1 MKTSVQAR
9 LDEEAQ
15 AALDRLVQRH
25 GWSTSKAI
33 REGLLLL
40 VRQESS
46 GAPRRMIGIGMF
58 DSGIPDLGSNKK
70 HLEGFG
76 SNSGVG
82 RKRRSKLKSNAARN
96 RKAG

>member
-9 LDEEAQ
+9 LDPESQ
-15 AALDRLVQRH
+15 AALDRLVRRL
-25 GWSTSKAI
+25 GWSTSEVV
-33 REGLLLL
+33 REGIRL
-40 VRQESS
+40 VDKRQHSEV
-46 GAPRRMIGIGMF
+46 APRRMIGIGMF

-76 SNSGVG
+76 SNSGIG
-82 RKRRSKLKSNAARN
+82 RKPGAKLK

>member
-1 MKTSVQAR
+1 MKMTVQAR
-9 LDEEAQ
+9 LDEETQ
-15 AALDRLVQRH
+15 AALEALMRRH
-25 GWSTSKAI
+25 GWSTSKAV
-33 REGLLLL
+33 REGLRLL
-40 VRQESS
+40 VREQGS
-46 GAPRRMIGIGMF
+46 GASRRMIGIGMF

-82 RKRRSKLKSNAARN
+82 RKPGSKLK